1 MKLYNLLLEGMYDKI
16 TGEVNKAV
24 FRVMNDA
31 AKVAQDPKPKKYK
44 GVQVRRDPIPTTTIS
59 DLFQNEKKSFY
70 VGEFDDEVS
79 GLNFEVELKFAV
91 TEDGVQPGKF
101 FIDGYAEADDD
112 YPNIEIHVAVHPNDG
127 NKIFSKIQPVMR
139 DLVRHEI
146 EHLTQRGMLA
156 KANKFMRRNSAMRVK
171 IKSNPDLYYKYFL
184 LPDEV
189 DANIHG
195 LYSKAKTMKQPYQK
209 VVDDYLDSLVDD
221 EIIKPEHRKEIYNK
235 WKSRIPKIGG
245 IPNLK

>member
-24 FRVMNDA
+24 FKVMNDA
-31 AKVAQDPKPKKYK
+31 TKVAQDPKPKKYK

-59 DLFQNEKKSFY
+59 NLFQTEKRGFY
-70 VGEFDDEVS
+70 VGEFGDSVS
-79 GLNFEVELKFAV
+79 GLDFEVELKYAV
-91 TEDGVQPGKF
+91 TEDGVEPGKF

-112 YPNIEIHVAVHPNDG
+112 FPNIEIHIAVHPSDG
-127 NKIFSKIQPVMR
+127 TKIFSKIQPVLR

-146 EHLTQRGMLA
+146 EHLTQRGMSA
-156 KANKFMRRNSAMRVK
+156 KAGKWMRRNNKMRAK

-209 VVDDYLDSLVDD
+209 VVEDYLDSLVSD
-221 EIIKPEHRKEIYNK
+221 EVIKPEHKKEIYNK
-235 WKSRIPKIGG
+235 WKQRIPKIGG